1 VTRFRRDS
9 VDGRAPLRSVS
20 DVVESP
26 NIWRWPDVYERE
38 NEAQDATG
46 ALWDTVAALAP
57 HDGADVVDVGC
68 GDGYHLP
75 RFAERARSVVGV
87 EPHAPLVAR
96 ARERVAGLDASR
108 VERGSAAALPLPDD
122 SADVVHARTAY
133 FFGPGCEP
141 GLAEASRVLRPG
153 GVLVIVDLDAT
164 RHSYGAWMRAS
175 APRYDPAAAERFFAR
190 AGFAVRRVDTQWRFP
205 DRATLADVLRIEFT
219 PAVAARAIGDTPGL
233 SLSVAYRVH
242 VRREP
247 AGLVRP

>member
-1 VTRFRRDS
+1 VTRFRR
-9 VDGRAPLRSVS
+9 G

-26 NIWRWPDVYERE
+26 NIWRWPEVYERE
-38 NEAQDATG
+38 NAAQDATG
-46 ALWDTVAALAP
+46 ALWDAVCELAP

-75 RFAERARSVVGV
+75 RFAERARTVVGV

-96 ARERVAGLDASR
+96 ARERVTDDPACR
-108 VERGSAAALPLPDD
+108 VEQGSAAALPLDDD

-164 RHSYGAWMRAS
+164 RHTYGAWMRAS
-175 APRYDPAAAERFFAR
+175 APRYDPASAERFFAGE
-190 AGFAVRRVDTQWRFP
+190 GFAVRRVDTQWRFP
-205 DRATLADVLRIEFT
+205 DRTTLADVLSIEFT
-219 PAVAARAIGDTPGL
+219 PAVAQKAIDGTPGL
-233 SLSVAYRVH
+233 ALSVGYRVH
-242 VRREP
+242 TRREP
-247 AGLVRP
+247 AKLLRP

>member
-1 VTRFRRDS
+1 M
-9 VDGRAPLRSVS
+9 RA
-20 DVVESP
+20 
-26 NIWRWPDVYERE
+26 
-38 NEAQDATG
+38 G
-46 ALWDTVAALAP
+46 P

-75 RFAERARSVVGV
+75 RFAERARTVVGV

-96 ARERVAGLDASR
+96 ARERVTDDPACR
-108 VERGSAAALPLPDD
+108 VEQGSAAALPLDDD

-175 APRYDPAAAERFFAR
+175 APRYDPAAAERFFAGE
-190 AGFAVRRVDTQWRFP
+190 GFAVRRVDTRGASPTARRSPTSCASSSPPPSRRRPSTAPPGSPSRWATACTRVASPPGSCGP
-205 DRATLADVLRIEFT
+205 DARPDISVLRT
-219 PAVAARAIGDTPGL
+219 P
-233 SLSVAYRVH
+233 
-242 VRREP
+242 
-247 AGLVRP
+247 

>member
-1 VTRFRRDS
+1 VTRFRR
-9 VDGRAPLRSVS
+9 G

-26 NIWRWPDVYERE
+26 NIWRWPEVYERE

-46 ALWDTVAALAP
+46 ALWDAVCELAP

-75 RFAERARSVVGV
+75 RFAERARTVVGV

-96 ARERVAGLDASR
+96 ARRRVEGLAGCR

-153 GVLVIVDLDAT
+153 GLLVVVDLDAT

-175 APRYDPAAAERFFAR
+175 APRYDPATAERFFAAR
-190 AGFAVRRVDTQWRFP
+190 GFGTRRVDTVWRFT
-205 DRATLADVLRIEFT
+205 DRATLGDVLRIEFT
-219 PAVAARAIGDTPGL
+219 PAVAARALGDTPGL
-233 SLSVAYRVH
+233 SLSVGYRVH
-242 VRREP
+242 TRREP